1 MMQQVK
7 ALVAKADDLSSVS
20 EKPHGGQ
27 RKMTPTVVPHM
38 SHGIYAHKL
47 NKQKRILVGVED

>member
-20 EKPHGGQ
+20 EKPQ

-47 NKQKRILVGVED
+47 NKQMRILVGVED